1 VQSREMML
9 KSIKL
14 LCPESKDLAHCR
26 AILEA
31 IEEEQMCIAQ
41 DLHDS
46 VCQSL
51 SGLRLSAAALR
62 RKVGEMDGKPIEEF
76 SHLEGVAARVIA
88 ELHDLVSGL
97 QPVEIAPAELSFA
110 LEDLSRELKP
120 HISCYYRCVGRPA
133 VSDGYVASQVARIAR
148 SVAKLVIAKKKAA
161 RMTFE
166 WEQGV
171 NDSMITITVDQ
182 PAFAE
187 MELTP
192 TQLLNWK
199 LIYRRAGAIGA
210 AISVEQGGT
219 AFVLKLRAEA

>member
-1 VQSREMML
+1 MML
-9 KSIKL
+9 KSLKM
-14 LCPESKDLAHCR
+14 LCPESKDLALNR

-31 IEEEQMCIAQ
+31 IEEEQLSIAQ

-62 RKVGEMDGKPIEEF
+62 RKMGEMDGKPIAEF
-76 SHLEGVAARVIA
+76 SHLEGVAARVIG
-88 ELHDLVSGL
+88 ELHELVSGL

-120 HISCYYRCVGRPA
+120 HIACDYRCVGRPS
-133 VSDGYVASQVARIAR
+133 VSDGFAASQAARIAR
-148 SVAKLVIAKKKAA
+148 SVAKLVIGKKKAA

-171 NDSMITITVDQ
+171 SDSTITITADQ

-187 MELTP
+187 MDLTS
-192 TQLLNWK
+192 TQLLSWK

-210 AISVEQGGT
+210 TISIEQGGT
-219 AFVLKLRAEA
+219 AFVLRLPPQP